1 MWNSQ
6 LSNKANSQLTSKY
19 VMQNNGLHG
28 KCRVHDEIFTK
39 QTSQHDVIKIYIQF
53 LIWVLLLLFTLFTKL
68 IICKQT
74 FALSLLQLLHFFNTR
89 NIKTKNETSH
99 IHLNEKSGL
108 MIHNAVTIYSF
119 FFFSFFLTFTVRSV
133 CTFSCFFSPLFK
145 LLFYHILSSH

>member
-1 MWNSQ
+1 MPSAWWD
-6 LSNKANSQLTSKY
+6 L
-19 VMQNNGLHG
+19 
-28 KCRVHDEIFTK
+28 TK

-53 LIWVLLLLFTLFTKL
+53 LIWVLLLLFTLFTKM

-74 FALSLLQLLHFFNTR
+74 FALSLLRLLHFFNTR

-119 FFFSFFLTFTVRSV
+119 FFFLFFDIHSKKCLHVFLFFLSHCSNCCSTTFFQVIRVAPLYCCNISV
-133 CTFSCFFSPLFK
+133 SLM
-145 LLFYHILSSH
+145 LLWSNAVTQDIQI